1 MLINCI
7 NISGG
12 LYVIAKLRKLA
23 ILRLML
29 DDGAN
34 RNNGGPDINF
44 KGGTQCDSVPPMKQ
58 YKHAILAAEQCAR
71 KMQ

>member
-12 LYVIAKLRKLA
+12 LYVIAKRRKLA
-23 ILRLML
+23 ILRLMS

-34 RNNGGPDINF
+34 RNDGV
-44 KGGTQCDSVPPMKQ
+44 Q
-58 YKHAILAAEQCAR
+58 ILTLKVE
-71 KMQ
+71 

>member
-1 MLINCI
+1 M
-7 NISGG
+7 
-12 LYVIAKLRKLA
+12 
-23 ILRLML
+23 LRLML

-44 KGGTQCDSVPPMKQ
+44 KGGTQRDSVPPMKQ
-58 YKHAILAAEQCAR
+58 YKHTILAAEKCAKIA

>member
-1 MLINCI
+1 
-7 NISGG
+7 
-12 LYVIAKLRKLA
+12 
-23 ILRLML
+23 ML

-34 RNNGGPDINF
+34 RNYGGADINF

-58 YKHAILAAEQCAR
+58 YKHAILAAEKCAR